1 MVKNT
6 TGGSSHKSQARKMVS
21 SGRSSKL
28 RLSEDELECYACVT
42 RMCGNGMCYVVTYH
56 DNKQMDLL
64 CHIRGKFR
72 TRNKKNNF
80 VSVNSIVLIGI
91 REWEAPNYEKC
102 DLLEVYDI
110 DDTRILQTMPGI
122 DLRRLE
128 QSIIS
133 RNERITATSIAEV
146 IFSADA
152 TLDFTNSTGE
162 NEESVFTAI
171 DGESVSIDDI

>member
-1 MVKNT
+1 
-6 TGGSSHKSQARKMVS
+6 MVS

-42 RMCGNGMCYVVTYH
+42 RMCGNGMCYVATYF
-56 DNKQMDLL
+56 DNKQIDLL

-80 VSVNSIVLIGI
+80 VSVNSVVLIGI
-91 REWEAPNYEKC
+91 RDWEAPNYEKC

-110 DDTRILQTMPGI
+110 EDTRILQTMPGI

-146 IFSADA
+146 IFSAEA
-152 TLDFTNSTGE
+152 TLEYADMHG
-162 NEESVFTAI
+162 NEESVFTSI
-171 DGESVSIDDI
+171 DGESVSLDDI